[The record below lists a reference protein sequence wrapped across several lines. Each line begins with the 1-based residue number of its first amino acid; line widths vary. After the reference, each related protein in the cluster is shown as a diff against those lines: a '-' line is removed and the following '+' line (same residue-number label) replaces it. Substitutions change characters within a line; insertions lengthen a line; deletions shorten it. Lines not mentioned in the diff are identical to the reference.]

1 MLSVT
6 AANSPVSC
14 WWRDIPIQDSLS
26 PAIRG
31 RWHEPIKPLPVTLD
45 STALQMAIKLHELDC
60 SETSRGKLEI
70 FIPFLCWVS
79 QTWGGNLGDP

>member
-14 WWRDIPIQDSLS
+14 WWRDVPTQDSLS
-26 PAIRG
+26 PAIKEGWR
-31 RWHEPIKPLPVTLD
+31 EPIKCLTVTLGP
-45 STALQMAIKLHELDC
+45 TALQMAIKIHQPDC

-79 QTWGGNLGDP
+79 QT